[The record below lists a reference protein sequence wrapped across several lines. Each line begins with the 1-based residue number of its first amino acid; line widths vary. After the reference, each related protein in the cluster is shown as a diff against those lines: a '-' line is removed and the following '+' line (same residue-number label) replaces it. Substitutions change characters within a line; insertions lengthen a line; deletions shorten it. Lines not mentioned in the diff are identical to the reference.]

1 MKTFCALCTLALA
14 SAAFDKL
21 VTFDGVKKT
30 SFDWHE
36 TNDPVMGGQS
46 SATFAVKDGMGVFNG
61 TCRIVPKLAAPGFC
75 NAQVSEF
82 VHLDLLAFLTLANF
96 EKD

>member
-36 TNDPVMGGQS
+36 TNDPVMGGQQGETRPRCVSPCIS
-46 SATFAVKDGMGVFNG
+46 SSGSG
-61 TCRIVPKLAAPGFC
+61 TLRAWPQDAGGGAGRGAGRQP
-75 NAQVSEF
+75 
-82 VHLDLLAFLTLANF
+82 
-96 EKD
+96 